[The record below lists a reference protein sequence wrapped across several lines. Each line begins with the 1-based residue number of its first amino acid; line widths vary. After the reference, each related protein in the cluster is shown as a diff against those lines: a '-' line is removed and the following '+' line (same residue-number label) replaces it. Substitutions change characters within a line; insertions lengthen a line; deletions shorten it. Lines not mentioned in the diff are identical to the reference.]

1 MALSDLF
8 SRLRKDDASSE
19 RGAPAVVQPT
29 NVLSRFLATLRAR
42 REPVLL
48 DLGSVA
54 GSNVSFFGEELGCKI
69 FVEDLAADIERHA
82 KAGTI
87 DRLPKFFSTRFTQE
101 AETVDG
107 ILCWDVFDYLD
118 KPSAKALAA
127 QLSRMLK
134 PEGVLLAFFAT
145 AAPPPGTESTYT
157 RFVVADARTLHARPQ
172 RASRAKQRPHENRDI
187 QLMFDPLTVA
197 EQFLLKSRTRE
208 VLLRKPAPREP
219 ARGELEGQ
227 GSST

>member
-19 RGAPAVVQPT
+19 RGAPVVQPT
-29 NVLSRFLATLRAR
+29 NVLPRFLATLRSR
-42 REPVLL
+42 QQPVLL

-69 FVEDLAADIERHA
+69 FVEDIIADIERHA
-82 KAGTI
+82 QAGTV
-87 DRLPKFFSTRFTQE
+87 DRLAAYFSTRFTQE
-101 AETVDG
+101 AESVDG

-118 KPSAKALAA
+118 KPAARALAA
-127 QLSRMLK
+127 QLSRILK

-145 AAPPPGTESTYT
+145 SAPAAGTEPTYG
-157 RFVVADARTLHARPQ
+157 RFVVADARTLHSRRQ

-187 QLMFDPLTVA
+187 QIMFAPLTVA
-197 EQFLLKSRTRE
+197 EQFLLKTRTRE
-208 VLLRKPAPREP
+208 VLLRKPAAPAAEP
-219 ARGELEGQ
+219 V
-227 GSST
+227 TT